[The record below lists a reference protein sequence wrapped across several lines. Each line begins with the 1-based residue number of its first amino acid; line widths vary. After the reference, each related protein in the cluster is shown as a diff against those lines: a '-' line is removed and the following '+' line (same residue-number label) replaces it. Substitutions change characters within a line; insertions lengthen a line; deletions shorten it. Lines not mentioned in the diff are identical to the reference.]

1 MFVCT
6 AVLYEYT
13 KSHRKEAN
21 NLFDNTH
28 VRNIYHG
35 IIYIANEGRR
45 VRILNIYINNIM
57 MFICVFKKYNS
68 LISAFVLFQQFGV

>member
-1 MFVCT
+1 M
-6 AVLYEYT
+6 
-13 KSHRKEAN
+13 
-21 NLFDNTH
+21 NT
-28 VRNIYHG
+28 RNHIGKRLIICSKIRMCEIYIYPEFYHG

-57 MFICVFKKYNS
+57 MFICVFMKYNI